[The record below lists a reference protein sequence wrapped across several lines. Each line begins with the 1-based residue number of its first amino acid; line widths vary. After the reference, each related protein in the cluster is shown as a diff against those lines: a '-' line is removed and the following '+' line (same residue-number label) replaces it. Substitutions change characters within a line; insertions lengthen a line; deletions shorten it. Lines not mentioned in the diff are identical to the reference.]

1 MGQLALYANWFRS
14 CLFWRGLSPLCTAI
28 PAKKLDFWPK
38 EIQSSF
44 LCTVHHSA
52 PSHWPTSPDSP
63 TGRKSKKWLSEG
75 CSGFVPKSHR
85 IPGQS
90 RKAWPQRPSK
100 NAWEASPRGFLF
112 PRGLRKAS
120 QNKAVAAPW
129 TDRAK
134 QLWGVSFTP
143 GRGGAEGPGSGADGG
158 PETRPSWILTL
169 PILATG
175 LQPGC
180 SLSCFPPTDDCH
192 SLPDC
197 ALGHPLE
204 KSSLLPWS
212 SCSFH
217 SLQTR
222 LCPCEVSH
230 LL

>member
-1 MGQLALYANWFRS
+1 M
-14 CLFWRGLSPLCTAI
+14 P
-28 PAKKLDFWPK
+28 
-38 EIQSSF
+38 E
-44 LCTVHHSA
+44 
-52 PSHWPTSPDSP
+52 
-63 TGRKSKKWLSEG
+63 
-75 CSGFVPKSHR
+75 SHR
-85 IPGQS
+85 ISGQS

-134 QLWGVSFTP
+134 QLCGVSFTP

-175 LQPGC
+175 FQPDC
-180 SLSCFPPTDDCH
+180 SLSCFPPTDDHH